1 MAMKWNFKQKVSLTG
16 EAKKNLQKIVQF
28 YVWETPVPETSAKG
42 CSFHEMGIV
51 GHKFNTLLAQL
62 RKASGFPAA
71 NGCNWIESTIR
82 DIDKEL
88 EIIDRLD
95 SFDCTFEF
103 AVHTVKTGLS
113 KTEALFYLIRNAF
126 AHGGFRV
133 CTFNGETF
141 YALENKDKGKLKG
154 RALLKESTLLE
165 WIKVL
170 RGTYDSF
177 MKSKR
182 LR

>member
-1 MAMKWNFKQKVSLTG
+1 MVMKWNFKQKVSLTG

-42 CSFHEMGIV
+42 CSFEEMDIV
-51 GHKFNTLLAQL
+51 GHEFNTLLAQL
-62 RKASGFPAA
+62 RKVSGFPAA
-71 NGCNWIESTIR
+71 NGQNWIKSTVSNIEN
-82 DIDKEL
+82 DL

-95 SFDCTFEF
+95 AFDCTFEF

-126 AHGGFRV
+126 AHGGFRI

-141 YALENKDKGKLKG
+141 YALESKDKGKLKG
-154 RALLKESTLLE
+154 RALFKESTLLE

-170 RGTYDSF
+170 RGTYESR
-177 MKSKR
+177 KR
-182 LR
+182 S